1 MLRSDIC
8 RRTATGGIRA
18 IVAGKRVT
26 SAFMSLRSSSSC
38 FRTTRERDTYSA
50 EGKEK
55 RAPHMGKTRG
65 DSDAQR
71 IHSCLAHS
79 ITFVQHS
86 IGRLIPGH

>member
-38 FRTTRERDTYSA
+38 FRTRRERDTYSG

-55 RAPHMGKTRG
+55 KGTTHGEDQRG
-65 DSDAQR
+65 Q
-71 IHSCLAHS
+71 
-79 ITFVQHS
+79 
-86 IGRLIPGH
+86 